1 MRVASSLAAAAI
13 LTCDWRSGK
22 INAKSKPAYPSQPIK
37 THLIGTKVS
46 VSAAA
51 FVAAFVLVS
60 APANAE
66 DLNAVY
72 QQGRAAF
79 YQGDFDKAQQLLARV
94 EAANPKHPDTVRMLA
109 YIRANHK
116 TAENTLKIQYASVVL
131 PKVEMSDVTLTE
143 AIDGLRVLS
152 KSASGGKVTP
162 NVIIKGEEV
171 GRRKLSLA
179 LSNIPLSEALNY
191 VTQLTA
197 TKAIYDKHAVILSSA
212 ADIITSAAGNAPK
225 GSK

>member
-1 MRVASSLAAAAI
+1 M
-13 LTCDWRSGK
+13 
-22 INAKSKPAYPSQPIK
+22 K
-37 THLIGTKVS
+37 THSIGTKVS

-51 FVAAFVLVS
+51 FFAAFVLVT
-60 APANAE
+60 APVSAE

-79 YQGDFDKAQQLLARV
+79 YQGDFEKAQQLLTRV

-116 TAENTLKIQYASVVL
+116 PAENTLKNQYAAVVL

-143 AIDGLRVLS
+143 AIDGLRTLS
-152 KSASGGKVTP
+152 KNASGGKVTP

-171 GRRKLSLA
+171 GQRKLSLA

-191 VTQLTA
+191 VTQLTG
-197 TKAIYDKHAVILSSA
+197 TKAAYDKHAVILSA
-212 ADIITSAAGNAPK
+212 TADTTTSTAETTSK

>member
-1 MRVASSLAAAAI
+1 M
-13 LTCDWRSGK
+13 
-22 INAKSKPAYPSQPIK
+22 K
-37 THLIGTKVS
+37 TYLIGTKVS

-51 FVAAFVLVS
+51 FFAAFVLLAV
-60 APANAE
+60 PVQAE

-79 YQGDFDKAQQLLARV
+79 YQGEFEKAQQLLGRV
-94 EAANPKHPDTVRMLA
+94 AAANPKHPDTVRMLA

-116 TAENTLKIQYASVVL
+116 PAENTLKNQYSAVVL
-131 PKVEMSDVTLTE
+131 PKVEMNDVTLAE
-143 AIDGLRVLS
+143 AMEGLRALS
-152 KSASGGKVTP
+152 KNASAGKVTP

-171 GRRKLSLA
+171 GQRKLSLA

-191 VTQLTA
+191 VTQLTG
-197 TKAIYDKHAVILSSA
+197 TKATYDKHAVILSST
-212 ADIITSAAGNAPK
+212 ADTITSTAESAPK

>member
-1 MRVASSLAAAAI
+1 M
-13 LTCDWRSGK
+13 
-22 INAKSKPAYPSQPIK
+22 K

-51 FVAAFVLVS
+51 FVAAFVLVT
-60 APANAE
+60 APMNAE

-79 YQGDFDKAQQLLARV
+79 YQGDFEKAHQLLARV

-116 TAENTLKIQYASVVL
+116 PAENTLKNQYATVLL

-143 AIDGLRVLS
+143 AIDGLRTLS
-152 KSASGGKVTP
+152 KNASGGKVTP

-171 GRRKLSLA
+171 GQRKLSLA

-191 VTQLTA
+191 VTQLTG
-197 TKAIYDKHAVILSSA
+197 TKATYDKHAVILSST
-212 ADIITSAAGNAPK
+212 ADTVTSTAENAPK